1 MSAERPEESD
11 KMGTDI
17 PAFGDAGSV
26 HSSLSMAPGD
36 VVLVCSSP

>member
-1 MSAERPEESD
+1 MSAEKPEASD

-26 HSSLSMAPGD
+26 HSSFSMVSVD